1 MQKTKEILSE
11 IEIKV
16 NKLVEELNKFKLANV
31 ALSHENDRLSAELNH
46 LKKMQVNAPKAVM
59 STMDEEE
66 WDQYLVSSKK
76 MKKDLEQYI
85 RQIEDCI
92 ESINKS

>member
-31 ALSHENDRLSAELNH
+31 ALSHENNRLSEELNQ
-46 LKKMQVNAPKAVM
+46 LKKMQVNATKAVM

>member
-31 ALSHENDRLSAELNH
+31 ALSHENDRRKCRIEPF
-46 LKKMQVNAPKAVM
+46 KKNA
-59 STMDEEE
+59 SQCT
-66 WDQYLVSSKK
+66 
-76 MKKDLEQYI
+76 
-85 RQIEDCI
+85 
-92 ESINKS
+92 